1 MRSSEDKCKQTIG
14 DAKEISFMCTVI
26 RAAFLAGGLGVVI
39 ASISFAS
46 LIPHIGI
53 LLGGLLL
60 MSLFALTGYATSTI
74 ITSLHTISEKLS
86 TLSEKTVGR
95 TLSGSQEVRN

>member
-1 MRSSEDKCKQTIG
+1 MQYNPHMSSGEEECKHTTG

-26 RAAFLAGGLGVVI
+26 RATFLAGGLGVVV
-39 ASISFAS
+39 ASISFVN

-60 MSLFALTGYATSTI
+60 MLLFALTGYVASAIT
-74 ITSLHTISEKLS
+74 TSLHTISEKLS
-86 TLSEKTVGR
+86 ILSEKSRRADG
-95 TLSGSQEVRN
+95 